1 MKNMCCLPSLPFW
14 RTADAVGVRGVGPR
28 SPFAPFLDLFV
39 RESQF
44 YFFPGE
50 VWLHGQEMQ
59 ICFPFLTVCLPSFPA
74 PTPPPFYLCMPGM
87 RFLQRVSSSV
97 EELQKCQT
105 HRRIPVYLPSIELGT
120 HLFMCCSHSAAR
132 SRSERQ
138 SV

>member
-1 MKNMCCLPSLPFW
+1 M
-14 RTADAVGVRGVGPR
+14 GVRGVRPH
-28 SPFAPFLDLFV
+28 SPFALFLDLFV

-74 PTPPPFYLCMPGM
+74 PPNPPPLYLCMPGM

-105 HRRIPVYLPSIELGT
+105 CRGIPVYLPSIELGT
-120 HLFMCCSHSAAR
+120 HLLMCCSHSGAQ
-132 SRSERQ
+132 SQERETKC
-138 SV
+138 VRVL